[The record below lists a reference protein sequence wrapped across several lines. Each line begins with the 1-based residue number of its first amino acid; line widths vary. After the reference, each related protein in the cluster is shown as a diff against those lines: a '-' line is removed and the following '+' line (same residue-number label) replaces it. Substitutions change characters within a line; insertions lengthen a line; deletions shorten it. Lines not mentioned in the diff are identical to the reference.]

1 MRVDPIRSHGVQL
14 LQSHSREEAGWTIVE
29 VAGQLDVATAPEFR
43 QVLLEAQY
51 GGASQ
56 VLVDVAGI
64 EFVDSMGLGVL
75 IGAHKRARSHDGA
88 ALVLARPSERMRHLL
103 ALTGLDTVLV
113 TVADPDEVLGARS

>member
-1 MRVDPIRSHGVQL
+1 MQL
-14 LQSHSREEAGWTIVE
+14 LQARTREEAGWTIVE
-29 VAGQLDVATAPEFR
+29 VAGQLDVATAPELR

-75 IGAHKRARSHDGA
+75 IGAHKRARSHEGA
-88 ALVLARPSERMRHLL
+88 ALVLGRPSERLQHLL
-103 ALTGLDTVLV
+103 ALTGLDLVLTVV
-113 TVADPDEVLGARS
+113 DDPGEVLERPS

>member
-1 MRVDPIRSHGVQL
+1 MQL
-14 LQSHSREEAGWTIVE
+14 LQAHTREEAGWTIVE
-29 VAGQLDVATAPEFR
+29 VAGQLDVATAPDFR

-56 VLVDVAGI
+56 VVVDVAGV

-88 ALVLARPSERMRHLL
+88 SFVLARPSERMRHLL
-103 ALTGLDTVLV
+103 ALTGLDTVLTV
-113 TVADPDEVLGARS
+113 VADPGEVLGTRS